1 MGVLVSSKTHDF
13 ISRYYN
19 ETICS
24 ELTNGCKMTWNY
36 FAIGHGKGE
45 VDGVGVSLK
54 HDVKNEQ
61 LKPNG
66 MKIQNAHEA
75 TIFLKVESNKFHAS
89 YLVARKVVNKYVWE
103 VKEVDIDKA

>member
-1 MGVLVSSKTHDF
+1 
-13 ISRYYN
+13 
-19 ETICS
+19 
-24 ELTNGCKMTWNY
+24 MTWNY

-45 VDGVGVSLK
+45 VDGVGVLLK
-54 HDVKNEQ
+54 QDVKKEQ

-89 YLVARKVVNKYVWE
+89 YLVARKVVNKYFWE
-103 VKEVDIDKA
+103 VKEVDIHKA